1 MSRGQIQTSDSF
13 SQDMT
18 QNFYWGVCVDNNDK
32 LMSGRVRVKP
42 INTKNIEQVEKAAK
56 EKGWV
61 PGSNNESYGD
71 WSSKDPWVHL
81 PFLPYFIN
89 QVPKPEERVMI
100 FYFDRKR
107 STGRNKFYMLA
118 PFSSPLYIKKEDFRS
133 SKINLEDGYDNS
145 SISVPSIKNNNNTY
159 KDPAKAGVFSE
170 PVDITINGRDT
181 ADVIIKDND
190 VLLRA
195 GKHFKFE
202 RGEIPV
208 INNNRAFLQLSKL
221 TDTVKYGEPQSFTKL
236 VDRKD
241 QLKFLI
247 EYYCT
252 TMNTQV
258 DVFSGGIRIIQLPQ
272 DNAFETQVGFFDYDT
287 TLSGQSSYGIVYNL
301 NIQAKTF
308 DEFVELIVGTVRRF
322 HDDPTFCNIQKDQ
335 QFPFYYRPGEL
346 IRNVLSNLSGNI
358 DLISVE
364 NMSRLINSILVTATD
379 LTPGYGTVYKNFK
392 QPEPFNK
399 VQEIVVPASVVK
411 NDNTVA
417 ALGADQLFLLS
428 HKSTTPGKD
437 QIDLQGTIY
446 GISGGTFNDVILP
459 NTSSTVRGEELMELL
474 QLIVNFLITHDHP
487 YPMLPPSPISRASNI
502 STDDVLKKMQE
513 AYQKVLNSN
522 IRIN

>member
-1 MSRGQIQTSDSF
+1 M
-13 SQDMT
+13 
-18 QNFYWGVCVDNNDK
+18 
-32 LMSGRVRVKP
+32 LGRARIKP
-42 INTKNIEQVEKAAK
+42 INLKNIEQIEKSAK
-56 EKGWV
+56 KSGWV
-61 PGSNNESYGD
+61 PDSDKETIGN
-71 WSSKDPWVHL
+71 WSPKDPWVHL

-107 STGRNKFYMLA
+107 TTGRNKFYMSA
-118 PFSSPLYIKKEDFRS
+118 PFSSPLYIGGEDFRS
-133 SKINLEDGYDNS
+133 SKIHLDDGYENS
-145 SISVPSIKNNNNTY
+145 PISVPNIKNINGTY
-159 KDPAKAGVFSE
+159 KDPSKSGVFSE
-170 PVDITINGRDT
+170 PIDISINGRGNSDL
-181 ADVIIKDND
+181 IIKQND
-190 VLLRA
+190 VLLRS
-195 GKHFKFE
+195 GKHFDYQ

-221 TDTVKYGEPQSFTKL
+221 TDTVKYGEPQSFTRL

-258 DVFSGGIRIIQLPQ
+258 DVFSGGVRIIQLPS
-272 DNAFETQVGFFDYDT
+272 DNSFETQVGFFDYDT
-287 TLSGQSSYGIVYNL
+287 KLSGQSSYGIVYNL

-308 DEFVELIVGTVRRF
+308 EEFVQLIVGTVRKF

-335 QFPFYYRPGEL
+335 QFPFYYRPGEQ

-364 NMSRLINSILVTATD
+364 NMSRLINSTIVTATD
-379 LTPGYGTVYKNFK
+379 LTPGYGVVYKNFK

-399 VQEIVVPASVVK
+399 VQEIVVPATVVK
-411 NDNTVA
+411 GDNTVA
-417 ALGADQLFLLS
+417 TLGADQLFLLS
-428 HKSTTPGKD
+428 HKSTIPGKD
-437 QIDLQGTIY
+437 PINLNGTIY
-446 GISGGTFNDVILP
+446 GITGNTFNDIISP

-487 YPMLPPSPISRASNI
+487 YPMLPPSPISRSSNI
-502 STDDVLKKMQE
+502 TTDDVLKKMQE

>member
-1 MSRGQIQTSDSF
+1 MSRDQIPTNDSF

-18 QNFYWGVCVDNNDK
+18 QNFYWGVCVDNEDP
-32 LMSGRVRVKP
+32 LMLGRARVKP
-42 INTKNIEQVEKAAK
+42 VNTKNIEQVEKSAK
-56 EKGWV
+56 SDGWDPKSSNEKNG
-61 PGSNNESYGD
+61 N
-71 WSSKDPWVHL
+71 WSPKDPWVHL

-107 STGRNKFYMLA
+107 STGRNKFYMSG
-118 PFSSPLYIKKEDFRS
+118 PFSSPLYLKQEDFRS
-133 SKINLEDGYDNS
+133 SKIHLDDGYENS
-145 SISVPSIKNNNNTY
+145 SLSVPSIKNINGTY
-159 KDPAKAGVFSE
+159 KDPAKAGVFAE
-170 PVDITINGRDT
+170 PMDISINGRDN
-181 ADVIIKDND
+181 ADLIIKEND

-195 GKHFKFE
+195 GKHFKYE

-208 INNNRAFLQLSKL
+208 INNNRSFLQLSKL

-258 DVFSGGIRIIQLPQ
+258 DVFSGGVRIIQLPE

-287 TLSGQSSYGIVYNL
+287 TLSGQSSYGIIYNL

-308 DEFVELIVGTVRRF
+308 DEFIQIIVGTVRKF

-358 DLISVE
+358 DLISIE
-364 NMSRLINSILVTATD
+364 NMSRLINSTIVTATD
-379 LTPGYGTVYKNFK
+379 LTPGYGVVYKNFK
-392 QPEPFNK
+392 DPEPFNK

-411 NDNTVA
+411 GDNTVA
-417 ALGADQLFLLS
+417 TLGADQLFLLS
-428 HKSTTPGKD
+428 HKSTIPGKD
-437 QIDLQGTIY
+437 QIDLQGSIY
-446 GISGGTFNDVILP
+446 GITGGTFNDIIQP

-502 STDDVLKKMQE
+502 STDDLLKKMQE